1 MQKGVG
7 GEPDRAHAAT
17 AELAGETVSAGE
29 EVVGPD
35 SPSNTLLIGHVHRLV
50 DDAAVCPQQ
59 RYYRLYLGLRH
70 RLDELPSER
79 LYWVRSK
86 LCSNTSLPASVEHR
100 CFGSIFHAVKGS
112 DMSVSE
118 AAAQASVP
126 PDALDGLSLPER
138 VALLR
143 SRMAAVPSR
152 GETASVR
159 IENSAPVR
167 PRPTDPESD
176 PESDAVDG
184 SEQVSVP
191 TRRRPVLPVPSA
203 LMEVLP
209 HGGLVRGT
217 VASVS
222 GAGSLLIGLVA
233 AVTGA
238 GGHVA
243 VIGQP
248 RFGLLAAVEMGAQL
262 SKLALIPDPGPDP
275 VEVAAILLDGVDL
288 VVLGLGGLSVPPTR
302 ARAVVARARSK
313 GSTLVVTDG
322 HWDGAE
328 LRLDASV
335 HGYDG
340 LGTGR
345 ELGRG
350 RLRGVRLSVCARGK
364 AMRPRTVRFDLRA
377 ENGRIEWHAEQQE
390 SNPLSIAVST

>member
-1 MQKGVG
+1 
-7 GEPDRAHAAT
+7 
-17 AELAGETVSAGE
+17 
-29 EVVGPD
+29 
-35 SPSNTLLIGHVHRLV
+35 
-50 DDAAVCPQQ
+50 
-59 RYYRLYLGLRH
+59 
-70 RLDELPSER
+70 
-79 LYWVRSK
+79 
-86 LCSNTSLPASVEHR
+86 
-100 CFGSIFHAVKGS
+100 
-112 DMSVSE
+112 MSVSG
-118 AAAQASVP
+118 ATASVSAVS

-159 IENSAPVR
+159 IENSDPVPIR
-167 PRPTDPESD
+167 SD
-176 PESDAVDG
+176 LEDSEPSTSSVSAVR
-184 SEQVSVP
+184 Q
-191 TRRRPVLPVPSA
+191 RPVLPVPSA
-203 LMEVLP
+203 LIDVLP

-243 VIGQP
+243 VVGQP

-288 VVLGLGGLSVPPTR
+288 VVLGLGGLSVSPTR

-313 GSTLVVTDG
+313 GSTLLATDG

-364 AMRPRTVRFDLRA
+364 AMRPRTVRLDLRA
-377 ENGRIEWHAEQQE
+377 ENGRIEWHAEPHEQ
-390 SNPLSIAVST
+390 NPLSIAVST

>member
-1 MQKGVG
+1 M
-7 GEPDRAHAAT
+7 
-17 AELAGETVSAGE
+17 TVSG
-29 EVVGPD
+29 
-35 SPSNTLLIGHVHRLV
+35 
-50 DDAAVCPQQ
+50 
-59 RYYRLYLGLRH
+59 
-70 RLDELPSER
+70 
-79 LYWVRSK
+79 
-86 LCSNTSLPASVEHR
+86 ASVT
-100 CFGSIFHAVKGS
+100 
-112 DMSVSE
+112 
-118 AAAQASVP
+118 
-126 PDALDGLSLPER
+126 PDVLDGLSLPER

-159 IENSAPVR
+159 IDN
-167 PRPTDPESD
+167 
-176 PESDAVDG
+176 SDAAPAR
-184 SEQVSVP
+184 SELDDSEPSTASESAVRQ
-191 TRRRPVLPVPSA
+191 RPVLPVPSA
-203 LMEVLP
+203 LIEVLP

-243 VIGQP
+243 VVGQP
-248 RFGLLAAVEMGAQL
+248 RFGILAAVEMGAQL

-288 VVLGLGGLSVPPTR
+288 VVLGLGGLSVSPTR

-313 GSTLVVTDG
+313 GSTLLVTDG

-364 AMRPRTVRFDLRA
+364 AMRPRTVRLDLRS
-377 ENGRIEWHAEQQE
+377 ENGRIEWHAEEREQ
-390 SNPLSIAVST
+390 NPLSIAVST

>member
-1 MQKGVG
+1 MPRCARSSGT
-7 GEPDRAHAAT
+7 T
-17 AELAGETVSAGE
+17 ASTRGYGIALTSCRPNGFTG
-29 EVVGPD
+29 
-35 SPSNTLLIGHVHRLV
+35 
-50 DDAAVCPQQ
+50 C
-59 RYYRLYLGLRH
+59 
-70 RLDELPSER
+70 
-79 LYWVRSK
+79 RSK

-167 PRPTDPESD
+167 PRPTDPDSD
-176 PESDAVDG
+176 PDSDVVNG
-184 SEQVSVP
+184 SEQVSIP

>member
-1 MQKGVG
+1 M
-7 GEPDRAHAAT
+7 R
-17 AELAGETVSAGE
+17 
-29 EVVGPD
+29 
-35 SPSNTLLIGHVHRLV
+35 
-50 DDAAVCPQQ
+50 
-59 RYYRLYLGLRH
+59 
-70 RLDELPSER
+70 
-79 LYWVRSK
+79 
-86 LCSNTSLPASVEHR
+86 
-100 CFGSIFHAVKGS
+100 
-112 DMSVSE
+112 
-118 AAAQASVP
+118 
-126 PDALDGLSLPER
+126 
-138 VALLR
+138 
-143 SRMAAVPSR
+143 
-152 GETASVR
+152 
-159 IENSAPVR
+159 PVR
-167 PRPTDPESD
+167 QR
-176 PESDAVDG
+176 A
-184 SEQVSVP
+184 
-191 TRRRPVLPVPSA
+191 VLPVPSA
-203 LMEVLP
+203 LIDVLP

-248 RFGLLAAVEMGAQL
+248 RFGILAAVEMGAQL

-313 GSTLVVTDG
+313 GSTLLVTDG

-364 AMRPRTVRFDLRA
+364 AMRPRTVRLDLRS
-377 ENGRIEWHAEQQE
+377 ENGRIEWHAEQPEQ
-390 SNPLSIAVST
+390 NPLSIAVST

>member
-1 MQKGVG
+1 M
-7 GEPDRAHAAT
+7 RA
-17 AELAGETVSAGE
+17 V
-29 EVVGPD
+29 
-35 SPSNTLLIGHVHRLV
+35 R
-50 DDAAVCPQQ
+50 Q
-59 RYYRLYLGLRH
+59 R
-70 RLDELPSER
+70 S
-79 LYWVRSK
+79 
-86 LCSNTSLPASVEHR
+86 
-100 CFGSIFHAVKGS
+100 
-112 DMSVSE
+112 
-118 AAAQASVP
+118 
-126 PDALDGLSLPER
+126 
-138 VALLR
+138 
-143 SRMAAVPSR
+143 
-152 GETASVR
+152 
-159 IENSAPVR
+159 
-167 PRPTDPESD
+167 
-176 PESDAVDG
+176 
-184 SEQVSVP
+184 
-191 TRRRPVLPVPSA
+191 VLPVPSA
-203 LMEVLP
+203 LIDVLP

-248 RFGLLAAVEMGAQL
+248 RFGVLAAVEMGAQL

-288 VVLGLGGLSVPPTR
+288 VVLGLGGMSVSPTR

-313 GSTLVVTDG
+313 GSTLLVTDG

-364 AMRPRTVRFDLRA
+364 AMRPRTVRLDLRS
-377 ENGRIEWHAEQQE
+377 ENGRIEWHAEGREQ
-390 SNPLSIAVST
+390 NPLSIAVST

>member
-1 MQKGVG
+1 MTG
-7 GEPDRAHAAT
+7 RACSRGTEASTRGFAIT
-17 AELAGETVSAGE
+17 LTSCR
-29 EVVGPD
+29 
-35 SPSNTLLIGHVHRLV
+35 PSGFTE
-50 DDAAVCPQQ
+50 C
-59 RYYRLYLGLRH
+59 
-70 RLDELPSER
+70 
-79 LYWVRSK
+79 RSK
-86 LCSNTSLPASVEHR
+86 LCSNTPLPAFVEHR
-100 CFGSIFHAVKGS
+100 CFGSIFYAAKGS
-112 DMSVSE
+112 DMTVSG
-118 AAAQASVP
+118 ASVT

-159 IENSAPVR
+159 IENSEPVE
-167 PRPTDPESD
+167 PVHPEPSTQRPTR
-176 PESDAVDG
+176 
-184 SEQVSVP
+184 Q
-191 TRRRPVLPVPSA
+191 RPVLPVPSA
-203 LMEVLP
+203 LIEVLP

-248 RFGLLAAVEMGAQL
+248 RFGILAAVEMGAQL

-288 VVLGLGGLSVPPTR
+288 VVLGLGGLSVSPTR

-313 GSTLVVTDG
+313 GSTLLVTDG

-350 RLRGVRLSVCARGK
+350 RLRGVRLSVCAHGK
-364 AMRPRTVRFDLRA
+364 AMRPRTVRLDLRS
-377 ENGRIEWHAEQQE
+377 ENGRIEWHAEKLEQ
-390 SNPLSIAVST
+390 NPLSIAVST

>member
-1 MQKGVG
+1 M
-7 GEPDRAHAAT
+7 
-17 AELAGETVSAGE
+17 TVSG
-29 EVVGPD
+29 
-35 SPSNTLLIGHVHRLV
+35 
-50 DDAAVCPQQ
+50 
-59 RYYRLYLGLRH
+59 
-70 RLDELPSER
+70 
-79 LYWVRSK
+79 
-86 LCSNTSLPASVEHR
+86 ASVT
-100 CFGSIFHAVKGS
+100 
-112 DMSVSE
+112 
-118 AAAQASVP
+118 

-159 IENSAPVR
+159 IDN
-167 PRPTDPESD
+167 
-176 PESDAVDG
+176 SDAAPAR
-184 SEQVSVP
+184 SELDDSEPSTASESVV
-191 TRRRPVLPVPSA
+191 RQRPVLPVPSA
-203 LMEVLP
+203 LIEVLP

-243 VIGQP
+243 VVGQP
-248 RFGLLAAVEMGAQL
+248 RFGILAAVEMGAQL

-288 VVLGLGGLSVPPTR
+288 VVLGLGGLSVSPTR

-313 GSTLVVTDG
+313 GSTLLVTDR

-364 AMRPRTVRFDLRA
+364 AMRPRTVRLDLRS
-377 ENGRIEWHAEQQE
+377 ENGRIEWHAEEREQ
-390 SNPLSIAVST
+390 NPLSIAVST

>member
-1 MQKGVG
+1 M
-7 GEPDRAHAAT
+7 
-17 AELAGETVSAGE
+17 TVSG
-29 EVVGPD
+29 
-35 SPSNTLLIGHVHRLV
+35 
-50 DDAAVCPQQ
+50 
-59 RYYRLYLGLRH
+59 
-70 RLDELPSER
+70 
-79 LYWVRSK
+79 
-86 LCSNTSLPASVEHR
+86 ASVT
-100 CFGSIFHAVKGS
+100 
-112 DMSVSE
+112 
-118 AAAQASVP
+118 

-159 IENSAPVR
+159 IDN
-167 PRPTDPESD
+167 
-176 PESDAVDG
+176 SDAAPAR
-184 SEQVSVP
+184 SELDDSEPSTASESVV
-191 TRRRPVLPVPSA
+191 RQRPVLPVPSA
-203 LMEVLP
+203 LIEVLP

-243 VIGQP
+243 VVGQP
-248 RFGLLAAVEMGAQL
+248 RFGILAAVEMGAQL
-262 SKLALIPDPGPDP
+262 SNLALIPDPGPDP

-288 VVLGLGGLSVPPTR
+288 VVLGLGGLSVSPTR

-313 GSTLVVTDG
+313 GSTLLVTDG

-364 AMRPRTVRFDLRA
+364 AMRPRTVRLDLRS
-377 ENGRIEWHAEQQE
+377 ENGRIEWHAEEREQ
-390 SNPLSIAVST
+390 NPLSIAVST

>member
-1 MQKGVG
+1 MAGCARSRGTGVLTSG
-7 GEPDRAHAAT
+7 FGTTLTSCR
-17 AELAGETVSAGE
+17 
-29 EVVGPD
+29 
-35 SPSNTLLIGHVHRLV
+35 PSGFTE
-50 DDAAVCPQQ
+50 C
-59 RYYRLYLGLRH
+59 
-70 RLDELPSER
+70 
-79 LYWVRSK
+79 RSK
-86 LCSNTSLPASVEHR
+86 LCSNTPLPAFDEHR
-100 CFGSIFHAVKGS
+100 CFGSIFHTAKGS
-112 DMSVSE
+112 DMTVSG
-118 AAAQASVP
+118 ASVT
-126 PDALDGLSLPER
+126 PDVLDGLSLPDR

-159 IENSAPVR
+159 IENSDPDPARSDVGEVEPIRAVR
-167 PRPTDPESD
+167 QR
-176 PESDAVDG
+176 A
-184 SEQVSVP
+184 
-191 TRRRPVLPVPSA
+191 VLPVPSA
-203 LMEVLP
+203 LIDVLP

-288 VVLGLGGLSVPPTR
+288 VVLGLGGQSVSPTR

-313 GSTLVVTDG
+313 GSTLLVTDG

-364 AMRPRTVRFDLRA
+364 AMRPRTVRLDLRS
-377 ENGRIEWHAEQQE
+377 ENGRIEWHAEQHEQ
-390 SNPLSIAVST
+390 NPLSIAVST

>member
-1 MQKGVG
+1 M
-7 GEPDRAHAAT
+7 T
-17 AELAGETVSAGE
+17 AFGTAPPGTRVSNA
-29 EVVGPD
+29 
-35 SPSNTLLIGHVHRLV
+35 
-50 DDAAVCPQQ
+50 
-59 RYYRLYLGLRH
+59 
-70 RLDELPSER
+70 
-79 LYWVRSK
+79 
-86 LCSNTSLPASVEHR
+86 PAS
-100 CFGSIFHAVKGS
+100 GAPASAVA
-112 DMSVSE
+112 VS
-118 AAAQASVP
+118 

-152 GETASVR
+152 GETASIR
-159 IENSAPVR
+159 I
-167 PRPTDPESD
+167 DGSD
-176 PESDAVDG
+176 PAR
-184 SEQVSVP
+184 SEASTQSRS
-191 TRRRPVLPVPSA
+191 RRLPVLPVPSA
-203 LMEVLP
+203 LAGMLP

-243 VIGQP
+243 VVGQP
-248 RFGLLAAVEMGAQL
+248 RFGILAAVEMGAQL
-262 SKLALIPDPGPDP
+262 SKLALIPDPGSDP

-313 GSTLVVTDG
+313 GSTLLVTDG

-328 LRLDASV
+328 LRLDATV

-340 LGTGR
+340 LGSGR

-350 RLRGVRLSVCARGK
+350 RLRGVRLSVCARGRS
-364 AMRPRTVRFDLRA
+364 MRPRTVRLDLRA
-377 ENGRIEWHAEQQE
+377 TNGRIEWYAEPHHTVP
-390 SNPLSIAVST
+390 NAMSIAAST

>member
-1 MQKGVG
+1 M
-7 GEPDRAHAAT
+7 
-17 AELAGETVSAGE
+17 TVSG
-29 EVVGPD
+29 
-35 SPSNTLLIGHVHRLV
+35 
-50 DDAAVCPQQ
+50 
-59 RYYRLYLGLRH
+59 
-70 RLDELPSER
+70 
-79 LYWVRSK
+79 
-86 LCSNTSLPASVEHR
+86 ASVT
-100 CFGSIFHAVKGS
+100 
-112 DMSVSE
+112 
-118 AAAQASVP
+118 

-159 IENSAPVR
+159 IDN
-167 PRPTDPESD
+167 
-176 PESDAVDG
+176 SDAAPAR
-184 SEQVSVP
+184 SELDDSEPSTASESVV
-191 TRRRPVLPVPSA
+191 RQRPVLPVPSA
-203 LMEVLP
+203 LIEVLP

-243 VIGQP
+243 VVGQP
-248 RFGLLAAVEMGAQL
+248 RFGILAAVEMGAQL

-288 VVLGLGGLSVPPTR
+288 VVLGLGGLSVSPTR

-313 GSTLVVTDG
+313 GSTLLVTDG

-364 AMRPRTVRFDLRA
+364 AMRPRTVRLDLRS
-377 ENGRIEWHAEQQE
+377 ENGRIEWHAEEREQ
-390 SNPLSIAVST
+390 NPLSIAVST

>member
-1 MQKGVG
+1 M
-7 GEPDRAHAAT
+7 
-17 AELAGETVSAGE
+17 TVSG
-29 EVVGPD
+29 
-35 SPSNTLLIGHVHRLV
+35 
-50 DDAAVCPQQ
+50 
-59 RYYRLYLGLRH
+59 
-70 RLDELPSER
+70 
-79 LYWVRSK
+79 
-86 LCSNTSLPASVEHR
+86 ASVT
-100 CFGSIFHAVKGS
+100 
-112 DMSVSE
+112 
-118 AAAQASVP
+118 

-159 IENSAPVR
+159 IDN
-167 PRPTDPESD
+167 
-176 PESDAVDG
+176 SDAAPAR
-184 SEQVSVP
+184 SELDDSEPSTASESAVRQ
-191 TRRRPVLPVPSA
+191 RPVLPVPSA
-203 LMEVLP
+203 LIEVLP

-243 VIGQP
+243 VVGQP
-248 RFGLLAAVEMGAQL
+248 RFGILAAVEMGAQL

-288 VVLGLGGLSVPPTR
+288 VVLGLGGLSVSPTR

-313 GSTLVVTDG
+313 GSTLLVTDG

-364 AMRPRTVRFDLRA
+364 AMRPRTVRLDLRS
-377 ENGRIEWHAEQQE
+377 ENGRIEWHAEEREQ
-390 SNPLSIAVST
+390 NPLSIAVST

>member
-1 MQKGVG
+1 MHP
-7 GEPDRAHAAT
+7 EPST
-17 AELAGETVSAGE
+17 
-29 EVVGPD
+29 
-35 SPSNTLLIGHVHRLV
+35 
-50 DDAAVCPQQ
+50 Q
-59 RYYRLYLGLRH
+59 
-70 RLDELPSER
+70 
-79 LYWVRSK
+79 
-86 LCSNTSLPASVEHR
+86 
-100 CFGSIFHAVKGS
+100 
-112 DMSVSE
+112 
-118 AAAQASVP
+118 
-126 PDALDGLSLPER
+126 
-138 VALLR
+138 
-143 SRMAAVPSR
+143 
-152 GETASVR
+152 
-159 IENSAPVR
+159 
-167 PRPTDPESD
+167 RPTR
-176 PESDAVDG
+176 
-184 SEQVSVP
+184 Q
-191 TRRRPVLPVPSA
+191 RPVLPVPSA
-203 LMEVLP
+203 LIEVLP

-248 RFGLLAAVEMGAQL
+248 RFGILAAVEMGAQL

-288 VVLGLGGLSVPPTR
+288 VVLGLGGLSVSPTR

-313 GSTLVVTDG
+313 GSTLLVTDG

-364 AMRPRTVRFDLRA
+364 AMRPRTVRLDLRS
-377 ENGRIEWHAEQQE
+377 ENGRIEWHTEKREQN
-390 SNPLSIAVST
+390 SLSIAVST